1 MPKTAVHVIVL
12 DEVINRLR
20 TSSNESERK
29 TGEIMYRNRTAAV
42 LGAIGPD
49 LFFWAPDYE
58 LVNTLYN
65 FYKNWKFVIEI
76 YNATIG
82 KVKEAIDAVGEATMD
97 AVGTLAP
104 ATISMIRTLIEE
116 IKETTQLFKST
127 LATGLFV
134 GVIEGY
140 DSFAGLADAPRLFHE
155 LFDLFTPPLQSGKG
169 EKDWYWFDM
178 LHYRWTGRFAKN
190 LLDLADD
197 ETKLAYAYGYLTH
210 IACDVVGHGFVNQ
223 IVGGPYRLHPQ
234 RHATVENF
242 IDSWKFHQK
251 YGESINEKLHE
262 LLSLPEK
269 LPDSIVKILYNAF
282 VNTYKNMPHPL
293 RFNRENDG
301 FLTPGD
307 ILKTYEVFKFIYD
320 ILGGISIRPPEEP
333 FSGAL
338 DILAEALKNIEP
350 PPKPPSSREMCS
362 LSDIFSFGLT
372 ESSRECYEEF
382 AEALEEWL
390 EYLGEL
396 LLWTFETILAIL
408 DAITAA
414 LLSLPIMA
422 LMAILYGVQLALYNF
437 YRQFRQTLVL
447 AGLLYPEP
455 DELQSSHGRNLTTN
469 YQCSLITEFKGY
481 PQKHSCE
488 INNLQCPRTILE
500 EPGTLPTTYER
511 SPDMTPD
518 IFINQEPLKEDGL
531 TGYANAKT
539 PAETRGLELKKITI
553 GNAVS
558 LSCWMIKNSNSQERL
573 GVVFADWNLDSD
585 RGYGYKCWAWDKDM
599 KTDLYI
605 YEFV

>member
-20 TSSNESERK
+20 TSSNEAERK
-29 TGEIMYRNRTAAV
+29 IGEIMHRNRSAAV

-58 LVNTLYN
+58 VVNVLYN
-65 FYKNWKFVIEI
+65 FYENWKSVIEI

-82 KVKEAIDAVGEATMD
+82 KVKEVIDAVGEATMD
-97 AVGTLAP
+97 AVETLAP
-104 ATISMIRTLIEE
+104 ATISMIRALIEE
-116 IKETTQLFKST
+116 IKETTQLLKST
-127 LATGLFV
+127 LSTGLFV
-134 GVIEGY
+134 GVIGGY
-140 DSFAGLADAPRLFHE
+140 DAIADIADAPRLLHT
-155 LFDLFTPPLQSGKG
+155 LFDMFTPPLQNGKS
-169 EKDWYWFDM
+169 EIDWYWFDM

-190 LLDLADD
+190 LLELANDD
-197 ETKLAYAYGYLTH
+197 VKLAYAYGYLTH

-242 IDSWKFHQK
+242 IDSWKFNQK
-251 YGESINEKLHE
+251 YGESINEKLHD
-262 LLSLPEK
+262 LLSLPDK

-282 VNTYKNMPHPL
+282 VNTYNNRPHPL
-293 RFNRENDG
+293 RFNKENDG
-301 FLTPGD
+301 FLTPED
-307 ILKTYEVFKFIYD
+307 ISKTYEVFKFVYD
-320 ILGGISIRPPEEP
+320 VLGGIGIKPPEEP

-338 DILAEALKNIEP
+338 DILAEALKNLEP
-350 PPKPPSSREMCS
+350 PPKPPESREMCS
-362 LSDIFSFGLT
+362 MSDIFSFGLT

-382 AEALEEWL
+382 AEAIEEWL

-396 LLWTFETILAIL
+396 LLWTFETVLAIL

-422 LMAILYGVQLALYNF
+422 LMAILYGVQLALYNL

-469 YQCSLITEFKGY
+469 YQCSFIADFKGY
-481 PQKHSCE
+481 PRRHSCE
-488 INNLQCPRTILE
+488 INNLQCPKTSIE
-500 EPGTLPTTYER
+500 EPGTLSTTYER
-511 SPDMTPD
+511 SSTTVPD
-518 IFINQEPLKEDGL
+518 IFIIHEPFKEEGL
-531 TGYANAKT
+531 ISYANAKT
-539 PAETRGLELKKITI
+539 PAETRGLESKKITI

-558 LSCWMIKNSNSQERL
+558 LSYWMITNTHSQDKL
-573 GVVFADWNLDSD
+573 GVVFTDWNLDSD
-585 RGYGYKCWAWDKDM
+585 RGYGYKCWAWEKDKKSDVY
-599 KTDLYI
+599 LQ
-605 YEFV
+605 EFV